1 MQVLSFRDMFNFDF
15 SEKCSG
21 IVSPHP
27 FAYDFSKK
35 KCFSCYILLTGQISL
50 PDCLYILRYQAI
62 CVWQLFSF
70 QLVT

>member
-35 KCFSCYILLTGQISL
+35 KMFLM
-50 PDCLYILRYQAI
+50 LYSTNWPNFVA
-62 CVWQLFSF
+62 
-70 QLVT
+70 